1 MIIFNPAAVEVE
13 VEEEL
18 EIERDRRQ
26 RRQRRDSQQ
35 PSVWNCATFLRL
47 TSVVPSREEFACSAA
62 TMIGGQCDAQSHA
75 LVIGKSLVCTSV
87 KQEEF

>member
-1 MIIFNPAAVEVE
+1 M
-13 VEEEL
+13 EEEL
-18 EIERDRRQ
+18 SIERD

-47 TSVVPSREEFACSAA
+47 TSVVPSREEFACSATSAA

>member
-1 MIIFNPAAVEVE
+1 MEEE

-18 EIERDRRQ
+18 SIERD

-35 PSVWNCATFLRL
+35 PSVWNCATFSRL